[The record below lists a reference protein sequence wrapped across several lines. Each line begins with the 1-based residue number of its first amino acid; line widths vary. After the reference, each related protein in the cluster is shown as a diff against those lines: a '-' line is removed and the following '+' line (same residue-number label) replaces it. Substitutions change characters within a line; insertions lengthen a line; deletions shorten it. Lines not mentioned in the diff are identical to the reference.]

1 MVPTALLKVNFV
13 FGYLLLYSHYF
24 GPRVW
29 YSQILIVL
37 KLNINPENSTGRVLP
52 TRFRVFLNL

>member
-13 FGYLLLYSHYF
+13 FGYLLLYSNYF

-37 KLNINPENSTGRVLP
+37 KLNINPENSIGRVLP
-52 TRFRVFLNL
+52 ARFRVFLNL